1 MIGKLL
7 LAMALVGLCCGS
19 FPIDLSQQ
27 NKYDNGSLL
36 DTECNKDTQIDFFF
50 NSDSTLAITAANTYT
65 GTSGLS
71 KSTMKFLDMDG
82 NDLTLTLSSI

>member
-7 LAMALVGLCCGS
+7 LAMTLVGLCCGS

-27 NKYDNGSLL
+27 NKYDNASLL

-50 NSDSTLAITAANTYT
+50 NSDSTMVITAADTE
-65 GTSGLS
+65 TSGLS